1 MSVLEPLNLNRLLG
15 LLDTESVDRF
25 RDEFPHL
32 YLPQDAGT
40 GLRHSGVS
48 SVFEEIAIKL
58 IIQHWFTAN
67 DLNGINTLK
76 NELGR
81 KEDGLYDARLQGYG
95 VVNEH
100 KSQQPDQVDP
110 VFDRLK
116 DKFKGKAREEAET
129 YEDFDP
135 DIDGNVGI
143 EHHQLMDLAESAV
156 EGREQEI
163 MMRSFVSLR
172 RVLNEGLKDI
182 SDRWR
187 ELKKPDWQDV
197 EKLEGEADYV
207 HLLRR
212 LDANFPGRGISAFTK
227 RIGTLN
233 ELNSLR
239 NDVEHKNQ
247 EYDPDRHSAKK
258 LIECFK
264 EIKAL
269 MECME
274 KIEID
279 KEMVWVG

>member
-1 MSVLEPLNLNRLLG
+1 MLKTLNLNRFLG
-15 LLDTESVDRF
+15 LLNPDFVDQF

-32 YLPQDAGT
+32 YLPQNAGI
-40 GLRHSGVS
+40 GLRHSGLS
-48 SVFEEIAIKL
+48 SVFEEFAIKL

-67 DLNGINTLK
+67 DLDSINTLK
-76 NELGR
+76 DELRR

-95 VVNEH
+95 MMHADE
-100 KSQQPDQVDP
+100 SQPDQVDP
-110 VFDRLK
+110 AFDRLM
-116 DKFKGKAREEAET
+116 DEIESKAREEAES

-135 DIDGNVGI
+135 DSDGEMGI
-143 EHHQLMDLAESAV
+143 AHHEIMGLAESAV
-156 EGREQEI
+156 DGREQEI

-187 ELKKPDWQDV
+187 ELKEPDWQDV
-197 EKLEGEADYV
+197 EKLEGEAKYV
-207 HLLRR
+207 HLLRQ
-212 LDANFPGRGISAFTK
+212 LETNFPGRGISAFTK
-227 RIGTLN
+227 KSGTLF

-239 NDVEHKNQ
+239 NDVEHKKRKNDDDHHNTQ
-247 EYDPDRHSAKK
+247 N

-274 KIEID
+274 QID
-279 KEMVWVG
+279 REMVIWF